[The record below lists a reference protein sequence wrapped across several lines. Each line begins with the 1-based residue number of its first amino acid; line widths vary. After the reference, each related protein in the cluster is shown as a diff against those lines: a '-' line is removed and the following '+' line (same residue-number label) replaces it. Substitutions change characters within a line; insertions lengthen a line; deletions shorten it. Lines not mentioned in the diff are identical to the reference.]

1 MREGSRRF
9 AWRYAVAGLGC
20 GVVVGSLSGAL
31 VALVVVLFGMSAG
44 AAGFGLL
51 LVLAPFYG
59 LLYGAAAGSVPG
71 AVAGLACALV
81 LPWVEGARARWWT
94 VLVLGAAVGGLTV
107 TLVATAYLGARGGI
121 DVVGAGA
128 GLPGTA
134 EEIMR
139 VAAVVALPSLL
150 GGWLMARSTRS
161 LQHS

>member
-20 GVVVGSLSGAL
+20 GVVVGALSGAL
-31 VALVVVLFGMSAG
+31 VALVVVLFGMSAD
-44 AAGFGLL
+44 AGPGLL

-71 AVAGLACALV
+71 AVAGLACAFV

-94 VLVLGAAVGGLTV
+94 VLMLSAAVGGLTV

-121 DVVGAGA
+121 DVVGAGV
-128 GLPGTA
+128 GLPRTA
-134 EEIMR
+134 VEITR

-150 GGWLMARSTRS
+150 GGWLLARSTRS

>member
-1 MREGSRRF
+1 MGGGSRHF

-20 GVVVGSLSGAL
+20 GVVVGALSGAL
-31 VALVVVLFGMSAG
+31 VALVVVLFGMSAD
-44 AAGFGLL
+44 AGLGLL

-94 VLVLGAAVGGLTV
+94 VLVLGAAVGGLTLA
-107 TLVATAYLGARGGI
+107 LVATAYLGARGGI

-134 EEIMR
+134 QEITR

-150 GGWLMARSTRS
+150 GGWLLARSTRS
-161 LQHS
+161 LQHA